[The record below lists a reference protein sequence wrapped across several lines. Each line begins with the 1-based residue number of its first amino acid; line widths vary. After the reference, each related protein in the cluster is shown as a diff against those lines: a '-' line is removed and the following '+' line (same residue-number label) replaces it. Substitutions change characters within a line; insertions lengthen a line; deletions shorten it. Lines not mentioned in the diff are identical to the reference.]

1 MRLLKI
7 LCNAENVKSSSI
19 RMLIAFLLQPD
30 GNVSKFHSQ
39 KASFMARVAIS
50 KSLNKGTKKVYE

>member
-50 KSLNKGTKKVYE
+50 KSLNKGT

>member
-19 RMLIAFLLQPD
+19 RMLILLQPD

-50 KSLNKGTKKVYE
+50 KSLNKGT